1 MPRVPL
7 TVDRVQEFIG
17 ETVYDPYGRVAGRL
31 VSFESDVDGTVQNVV
46 VETESRDIRFIPAE
60 AIEIKDG
67 RVIVWPEWKV
77 VAYKVIASY
86 QRALKRLKGLE
97 DMYSRNEIPS
107 VVYHE
112 MRKRLNASLSKLKDE
127 AKKLRE
133 MITQRM
139 HEIEDSNL
147 KLDRA
152 IANLK
157 VSYMAGEIGEKAYKT
172 AIEHL
177 RGAKDSNARELEDL
191 KSTKNKVEALEN
203 GALDLVKSRT
213 SESKPEAKKQP
224 EPVKAPAPPIQG
236 LQPIP
241 VKVIEG

>member
-1 MPRVPL
+1 MARPPL
-7 TVDRVQEFIG
+7 TVDKVQEFIG

-31 VSFESDVDGTVQNVV
+31 VSFESDVDGLVQNVV
-46 VETESRDIRFIPAE
+46 VETEDRDVRFIPAE
-60 AIEIKDG
+60 AVEIKDG
-67 RVIVWPEWKV
+67 RIIVWPEWKTI
-77 VAYKVIASY
+77 AYKVTASY

-97 DMYSRNEIPS
+97 DIYSRNEIPS

-112 MRKRLNASLSKLKDE
+112 MRKRLNDSLSKLKEE

-133 MITQRM
+133 IINRRM
-139 HEIEDSNL
+139 HEIEDNNL

-172 AIEHL
+172 AIERL
-177 RGAKDSNARELEDL
+177 RGAKDSNTRELEDL
-191 KSTKNKVEALEN
+191 KNTKGRIEALEN
-203 GALDLVKSRT
+203 GAIELAKTKS
-213 SESKPEAKKQP
+213 EAKAEK
-224 EPVKAPAPPIQG
+224 EKNTAPATVQG